1 MPPTPKV
8 HNYKI
13 LLIQVR
19 QILLQGQARIEA
31 ERVRICWKT
40 GDLIYKNILKYK
52 NRGMRGAEVT
62 RRLSKDLKVDL
73 STLQRCVQFAKMYP
87 DLPKVG
93 AHRLI
98 SWTHYLK
105 LITIPDDKMRLSLE
119 KDTRDNAWTTKEL
132 AVQIQEKKAAGSE
145 DSKPAP
151 AESAKPKPAEKL
163 LTPLCGKLFHYQI
176 VKRSTLGGEG
186 EPELFL
192 DLGFGNFIDLS
203 EDEAAQYNK
212 GDIVELDPNV
222 KGFKFTKVNGAV
234 KVLYTYQAVVEKV
247 IDGDTLK
254 VRFNLGGRVRRRETL
269 RLRGLDCPEIDT
281 KEGQA
286 AKTFVQSYIKEAQ
299 TIVVRSSRSDKWD
312 RYLADV
318 FLPQGEAG
326 SEIYLNNMLLEKGF
340 AVRME

>member
-1 MPPTPKV
+1 MPLTPKI
-8 HNYKI
+8 NTYKI
-13 LLIQVR
+13 LLNQVR
-19 QILLQGQARIEA
+19 RVLLEGQERIKA
-31 ERVRICWKT
+31 ERVKTCWQT
-40 GDLIYKNILKYK
+40 GDIIYKDILKHK
-52 NRGMRGAEVT
+52 DRGKRGAEVT
-62 RRLSKDLKVDL
+62 KRLAKDLKVDL

-119 KDTRDNAWTTKEL
+119 KGARDNAWTSKEL
-132 AVQIQEKKAAGSE
+132 AARIQDKKAAGRGN
-145 DSKPAP
+145 SKFVS
-151 AESAKPKPAEKL
+151 AESVKPAEKL
-163 LTPLCGKLFHYQI
+163 LTPLRGKLFHCPI
-176 VKRSTLGGEG
+176 VKRPTLGGEG

-203 EDEAAQYNK
+203 EDEAVQYKN
-212 GDIVELDPNV
+212 GDIVELDGHV
-222 KGFKFTKVNGAV
+222 KGFKFTKVDGGV
-234 KVLYTYQAVVEKV
+234 KDLYTYQAVVEKV

-254 VRFNLGGRVRRRETL
+254 VRFYLGGRVRRRETL

-286 AKTFVQSYIKEAQ
+286 ARTFVQSCIKEAQ

-318 FLPQGEAG
+318 FLPPSEAG
-326 SEIYLNNMLLEKGF
+326 SEIYLNNMLLEKGY
-340 AVRME
+340 AVRVE